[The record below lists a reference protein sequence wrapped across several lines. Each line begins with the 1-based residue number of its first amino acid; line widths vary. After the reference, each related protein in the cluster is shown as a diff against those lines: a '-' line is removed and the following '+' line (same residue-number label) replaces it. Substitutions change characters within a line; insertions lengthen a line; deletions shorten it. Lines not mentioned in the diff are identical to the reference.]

1 MSYQESFALNYDR
14 SLFLSN
20 VKTYKIRQ
28 FKSPNYL
35 TIERANGPCMAY
47 KFSKDEV
54 SAVLKSQKKEL
65 DSCGVYLLL
74 SWCPMS
80 AVKIYVGE
88 AENIGM
94 RIRQHIK
101 RPPFAW
107 NSAIAFVSSGDRNSL
122 WEKSSIKYMEHALYV
137 RLPELVGCE
146 MVNRN
151 TPKKSKVSDP
161 EIWDEVVDEITDLF
175 QFLGIPLVPEGTQDP
190 DGEQVQLPAGERKSL
205 IDGGAD
211 DEAEEYHD
219 FGYAMGS
226 IASSVLIEMNKSGE
240 LSSSDFIYLESNKSA
255 ADFKLRGAPA
265 IKLCKGL
272 VDEDRDAHGRKRF
285 LKDTFLR
292 NGRKTY
298 MISVLFYP
306 ESFLPFMKWCRDRG
320 FDEQKVRDVC
330 ISNNARKQ
338 RTCRK

>member
-1 MSYQESFALNYDR
+1 MLNYAR

-20 VKTYKIRQ
+20 VKTYKIRR
-28 FKSPNYL
+28 FRSPNYL

-74 SWCPMS
+74 SWGPMS

-101 RPPFAW
+101 KPPFAW

-161 EIWDEVVDEITDLF
+161 EIWDEVVDEITELF
-175 QFLGIPLVPEGTQDP
+175 QFLGIPLLPDGTQGQ
-190 DGEQVQLPAGERKSL
+190 DGEQDQLSACERKSMVETS
-205 IDGGAD
+205 AD
-211 DEAEEYHD
+211 DDAGEYHD

-240 LSSSDFIYLESNKSA
+240 LGSSDFLYLASKEAA

-272 VDEDRDAHGRKRF
+272 DNEDCDAHGQKRF
-285 LKDTFLR
+285 FRDAFLR

-298 MISVLFYP
+298 MISTLFYP

-320 FDEQKVRDVC
+320 FDEQKVRDAC

-338 RTCRK
+338 RPCRK

>member
-1 MSYQESFALNYDR
+1 MSCQESFALNYDR

-35 TIERANGPCMAY
+35 TIERANGPCVAY
-47 KFSKDEV
+47 KFLKDDV

-74 SWCPMS
+74 SWFPMS
-80 AVKIYVGE
+80 AVKVYVGE
-88 AENIGM
+88 AESIGM

-146 MVNRN
+146 MENRN

-161 EIWDEVVDEITDLF
+161 EIWDEVVDEITALF
-175 QFLGIPLVPEGTQDP
+175 QFLGIPLVPDGTQDQ
-190 DGEQVQLPAGERKSL
+190 DGEQVQLPVGERKSL
-205 IDGGAD
+205 IEGRAD
-211 DEAEEYHD
+211 DGVGEYHD

-226 IASSVLIEMNKSGE
+226 IASSVLIEMNKSGD
-240 LSSSDFIYLESNKSA
+240 LSSSDFIYLESKKAA

-272 VDEDRDAHGRKRF
+272 ANEDRDAHGVKRF
-285 LKDTFLR
+285 LKDTFLK

-306 ESFLPFMKWCRDRG
+306 ESFLPFMKWCGDRG
-320 FDEQKVRDVC
+320 FDEQKVRDAC
-330 ISNNARKQ
+330 IRNNARKQ
-338 RTCRK
+338 RKGRK